1 MLVKR
6 FWIILGLAAGL
17 GFAGPD
23 ESSDLVFIDLDGVAR
38 RPLDPG
44 SQAASVLI
52 FYWQDCPISNSYAP
66 ELNRLRAAH
75 TNCAFYI
82 VQVDPGL
89 TRAAAK
95 EHAQKFDLHPPV
107 LLDPQHRLVKRLKA
121 TVTPEAVV
129 VGKKGQLLY
138 RGRIDDGYA
147 ALGKKRA
154 AITQHDLQDA
164 LDAIAAGKP
173 VKKTETKAIGC
184 LIQ

>member
-1 MLVKR
+1 MRVNR
-6 FWIILGLAAGL
+6 FCIILCLAAGL
-17 GFAGPD
+17 GLAGPD
-23 ESSDLVFIDLDGVAR
+23 EPADLVFNDLDGVAR

-66 ELNRLRAAH
+66 ELNRLRAAY

-82 VQVDPGL
+82 VQVDFGL

-95 EHAQKFDLHPPV
+95 EHARKFDLHPPV
-107 LLDPQHRLVKRLKA
+107 LLDPQHRLVQHFKV

-129 VGKKGQLLY
+129 VGRTGELLY

-154 AITQHDLQDA
+154 VVTEHDLRDA

-173 VKKTETKAIGC
+173 VKKAKTKAIGC